1 MDNMYQ
7 RSFWTAVARVCPVS
21 SRTVRLLIL
30 AVICSGGLQFTSA
43 YGQVARLEVHS
54 LQSMTLSDKQ
64 FLLGAKDGIPVTL
77 AGELRIPRVGTD
89 KLPAVVMLQPSGG
102 FGSNLD
108 RWFREMSELGV
119 ATFTV
124 DSFAGRGIVNTVTD
138 QDRLG
143 QLAEIYDA
151 YRALELLAKHPR
163 IDANRIALMGFSRG
177 GQAALYASMKRF
189 QRMYSP
195 PGLEF
200 AAYLPFYAIC
210 WVDFIDDTDVSDKP
224 IRQFHGAADDY
235 VPVAPCRAYFERLR
249 RAGKDVL
256 LTEYPGAH
264 HVFDYAMLNTTPTLV
279 PQNQTQRSC
288 VLKEE
293 PVGEIINAKTGKPF
307 TFSDPCVELGP
318 HVAYDAATTDAAVAA
333 VKTFLRSTFRLN

>member
-1 MDNMYQ
+1 MA
-7 RSFWTAVARVCPVS
+7 SE
-21 SRTVRLLIL
+21 L
-30 AVICSGGLQFTSA
+30 AGS
-43 YGQVARLEVHS
+43 
-54 LQSMTLSDKQ
+54 LSDKQ
-64 FLLGAKDGIPVTL
+64 FLLGAKDGMPVTL

-108 RWFREMSELGV
+108 RWFREMSGLGI

-138 QDRLG
+138 QDQLG

-189 QRMYSP
+189 QRMYSL

-200 AAYLPFYAIC
+200 AAYLPFDAIC
-210 WVDFIDDTDVSDKP
+210 WVTFIDDTDVSDKP
-224 IRQFHGAADDY
+224 IREFHGAADDY
-235 VPVAPCRAYFERLR
+235 APVAPCRAYFERLK
-249 RAGKDVL
+249 RAGKDVV
-256 LTEYPGAH
+256 LTEYPGVH
-264 HVFDYAMLNTTPTLV
+264 HVFDYAMLNNIPTLV
-279 PQNQTQRSC
+279 PRNQTQRNC
-288 VLKEE
+288 ILKEASCSE
-293 PVGEIINAKTGKPF
+293 RSA
-307 TFSDPCVELGP
+307 
-318 HVAYDAATTDAAVAA
+318 
-333 VKTFLRSTFRLN
+333 LRAGLPAHRHW